1 VKFMQN
7 VKTIE
12 PLISIYDLE
21 ALPDDGNIYELFEG
35 ELSVA
40 KAPSL
45 KHQELIGRFVT
56 ILNNYLDQNP
66 IGRVWLTPGVIFDE
80 YNSAIPDLVFISSER
95 INRIA
100 SGIHIVGAPD
110 LVIEILSPGSEN
122 VRRDQV
128 VKRQTYARF
137 GVKEYW
143 ICEPVLE
150 FIEISR
156 LQNNVLASAGVLRNA
171 EEMSSPLLPD
181 LKFAVNDVFRK

>member
-1 VKFMQN
+1 MQN

-45 KHQELIGRFVT
+45 KHQEIIGRFTT
-56 ILNNYLDQNP
+56 ILTNYIDENP
-66 IGRVWLTPGVIFDE
+66 IGKVWITPGVIFDE
-80 YNSAIPDLVFISSER
+80 YNSAIPDLVFVANER
-95 INRIA
+95 LSQIA

-110 LVIEILSPGSEN
+110 LVIEIMSPGSEN

-137 GVKEYW
+137 GVNEYW
-143 ICEPVLE
+143 IVEPIVE
-150 FIEISR
+150 VVEITR
-156 LQNNVLASAGVLRNA
+156 LTENVLASIGIFRNA
-171 EEMSSPLLPD
+171 DEINSPLLPD
-181 LKFAVNDVFRK
+181 LSFTVKDVFRR